1 MVDFSLLPTEQLLT
15 PGGFDCDCGLH
26 HEAPIKFLKIGAGVV
41 KYIPDALKA
50 LGAKKPFIVCDLNTK
65 EAAWSFLRTFLD
77 EETQANS
84 WNGIPISKK
93 VYQDKLED
101 AMTVEYEKDENGEF
115 VLDEN
120 GEKKPISIG
129 GFWQEDGTEVQVYA
143 MTQEQADKLWEAVTT
158 CSKVLEQD
166 DAIYTIVF
174 EQAQAFYSGQ
184 KTAEEVARL
193 IQSKVTIYVN
203 EQR

>member
-1 MVDFSLLPTEQLLT
+1 
-15 PGGFDCDCGLH
+15 
-26 HEAPIKFLKIGAGVV
+26 
-41 KYIPDALKA
+41 
-50 LGAKKPFIVCDLNTK
+50 
-65 EAAWSFLRTFLD
+65 
-77 EETQANS
+77 
-84 WNGIPISKK
+84 
-93 VYQDKLED
+93 
-101 AMTVEYEKDENGEF
+101 MTVEYEKDENGEF

-158 CSKVLEQD
+158 CNKVLEQD

>member
-1 MVDFSLLPTEQLLT
+1 MNLESGYAMSSKCAD
-15 PGGFDCDCGLH
+15 
-26 HEAPIKFLKIGAGVV
+26 
-41 KYIPDALKA
+41 
-50 LGAKKPFIVCDLNTK
+50 K

-77 EETQANS
+77 EETQANA
-84 WNGIPISKK
+84 WNGIPLSKK

-101 AMTVEYEKDENGEF
+101 AMTVEYEKDENGEY
-115 VLDEN
+115 VLDEK
-120 GEKKPISIG
+120 GEKKPVSIG
-129 GFWQEDGTEVQVYA
+129 GMWQEDGTEIQVYA

-158 CSKVLEQD
+158 CDKVLEQD
-166 DAIYTIVF
+166 DAIYNIVF

-193 IQSKVTIYVN
+193 IQNKVTIYVN